1 MLLSE
6 RRYEA
11 AIKQIDERR
20 LQHSEEKGEAGWHE
34 MNIQSKSNIRTFE
47 KE

>member
-20 LQHSEEKGEAGWHE
+20 LQHSEEKGEGGGRHGDE
-34 MNIQSKSNIRTFE
+34 HPKQDQH
-47 KE
+47 